1 MTGRV
6 RIGSVAAA
14 FSLAAGFAIP
24 LYATPAAGQDDAG
37 GAVIRTDEVLGAFQL
52 CPANTGGI
60 EVVLALDRSGSLT
73 IEDPEGRSRRRA
85 IESIRSRFTQDD
97 DFSIDLALLSFDTE
111 ARLHAGFG
119 RISSTHPPDEDITAA
134 IADGIGDTDYLDA
147 LEEALDLFE
156 NSPQSRDRNI
166 CRILFFFTDG
176 VLDPFNTVTR
186 LGNLRAGDQ
195 RVAAAE
201 AHAEELVRDACLG
214 SGSYK
219 DRLEDLD
226 VTTIAVLLGESFKQR
241 DASHRGSMTVKS
253 LQLIQALTRH
263 LTSELI
269 RDIAPHP
276 ACEQWTGGGA
286 AGVPGDSAAGS
297 GDGDSQSGSGGVP
310 GDSQSGSSGD
320 PSDPGASDGSSGDQ
334 SSASE
339 SDGLVISLDDVGG
352 LVEAIEAVGEE
363 IDLVKRQPKLDC
375 RPVPSEAEIVGVWPG
390 HAVAEGI
397 CTVEA
402 PEDGRAYISV
412 AEIADDAGE
421 IDWGL
426 SFGSGSDPGGEDRVE
441 IQSGDGERD
450 LHALSTRFP
459 DDRLSN
465 SSRATLIVSIE
476 WRPESSQS
484 DVQAIRSPPV
494 EIEYDR
500 DAHFQPNLA
509 CKDWTTA
516 SVVPNDERSLSVVA
530 DDVCEVSS
538 TGAGETALVPVGDR
552 LDWRPVPCE
561 SGDCRS
567 WSLRSDLTDGLTYA
581 PFEEKVLVGLEWRS
595 PSGALL
601 WSGIDEDDSG
611 ADDRDDLEEVAVEV
625 DLGQAEP
632 PHLDCS
638 GDPPEVAGSGGE
650 VPDEPLRVDTGC
662 VLRPPTGG
670 QVTVEV
676 VEGDSSA
683 GGVDWML
690 PGGAVTLRRG
700 DDAVPL
706 IVLTDGPLPNARFD
720 DSVSLKL
727 RAEWQVPG
735 IEPGEKVEEQPISFR
750 LDFKA
755 RSNNLLALL
764 LTLVALLLAA
774 ALTWAAWYRRFAH
787 RDRLPDADRV
797 YGWRHAFSVET
808 GLSGGVDAP
817 ELRNWQSWPV
827 QTAGVR
833 SDGDLLSVEGMKVQ
847 SVRPKRFDF
856 RGVVGGR
863 AARVSGPS
871 GWTMEAWPQG
881 PEPGTLAVAKLH
893 RGAVVLGLPP
903 NGGEGALWA
912 VYLRGGAWPE
922 ALAAANPTQMLQR
935 AADRRSRGDELLDGP
950 GTNDGSETSGGPP
963 PPSRGY
969 EPRQPPESPSPLGD
983 NRGEGDRRPVLGEP
997 PSGKP
1002 DDDRA
1007 PRRPSG
1013 PAPWEKT

>member
-6 RIGSVAAA
+6 RIGSVAAI

-24 LYATPAAGQDDAG
+24 LYVTPAAGQDDDG

-85 IESIRSRFTQDD
+85 IESIRSRFTEDD

-111 ARLHAGFG
+111 ARLHAGFE
-119 RISSTHPPDEDITAA
+119 RISSTHPSDEDIAAA

-147 LEEALDLFE
+147 LEKALDLFE

-186 LGNLRAGDQ
+186 LGNLRASDS

-226 VTTIAVLLGESFKQR
+226 VTTIAVLLGESFRQR

-263 LTSELI
+263 LKSELI

-297 GDGDSQSGSGGVP
+297 GGGDSQSESGGVP

-320 PSDPGASDGSSGDQ
+320 PSDPSASDGSSGDQ
-334 SSASE
+334 SAASE
-339 SDGLVISLDDVGG
+339 SDGRVISVDDVDG

-363 IDLVKRQPKLDC
+363 IDLVKRRPKLDC
-375 RPVPSEAEIVGVWPG
+375 WPAVPSEAEIVGVWPG
-390 HAVAEGI
+390 HAVAESI

-426 SFGSGSDPGGEDRVE
+426 SFDSGSDPGGEDRVE
-441 IQSGDGERD
+441 IQSGDGELD

-465 SSRATLIVSIE
+465 SSRATLRVSIE
-476 WRPESSQS
+476 WRPESGQS
-484 DVQAIRSPPV
+484 DVQAIRPPPV
-494 EIEYDR
+494 EIEIEYDR
-500 DAHFQPNLA
+500 DAHFQPSLA
-509 CKDWTTA
+509 CKDWTPA

-601 WSGIDEDDSG
+601 WSGIDEDGSG
-611 ADDRDDLEEVAVEV
+611 ADGRDDLEEVAVEV

-650 VPDEPLRVDTGC
+650 VPEEPLRVDTGC

-670 QVTVEV
+670 QVTAEV

-735 IEPGEKVEEQPISFR
+735 IEPGEKVEEQLISFR

-764 LTLVALLLAA
+764 ITLLALLLAA
-774 ALTWAAWYRRFAH
+774 VLTWAAWYWLLTRK
-787 RDRLPDADRV
+787 DRLPEADRLFM
-797 YGWRHAFSVET
+797 WKQRFSTTTDNV
-808 GLSGGVDAP
+808 SGKVDAP
-817 ELRNWQSWPV
+817 ELRNWRSWNPEPKRVVQSTNGKSLRLEDLEI
-827 QTAGVR
+827 QAGKPSFFDIR
-833 SDGDLLSVEGMKVQ
+833 RLASGDRAAKLSVG
-847 SVRPKRFDF
+847 
-856 RGVVGGR
+856 RGDWIV
-863 AARVSGPS
+863 
-871 GWTMEAWPQG
+871 EAWP
-881 PEPGTLAVAKLH
+881 PGQRAGSLPVAFQ
-893 RGAVVLGLPP
+893 RGAVVMGLNAGAPTAD
-903 NGGEGALWA
+903 GAVWVVFKRGDDWRDLVRDAKMEGMFRNL
-912 VYLRGGAWPE
+912 
-922 ALAAANPTQMLQR
+922 
-935 AADRRSRGDELLDGP
+935 ADRLGEPARPEK
-950 GTNDGSETSGGPP
+950 EIAEQAPP
-963 PPSRGY
+963 PPS
-969 EPRQPPESPSPLGD
+969 PRSFGRPP
-983 NRGEGDRRPVLGEP
+983 RPEP
-997 PSGKP
+997 P
-1002 DDDRA
+1002 
-1007 PRRPSG
+1007 RRSS
-1013 PAPWEKT
+1013 

>member
-24 LYATPAAGQDDAG
+24 LFATPAAGQDDAG
-37 GAVIRTDEVLGAFQL
+37 GAVIRTDEVLRAFQL

-85 IESIRSRFTQDD
+85 IESMRRFTESFGEDA

-111 ARLHAGFG
+111 ARLHAGFE
-119 RISSTHPPDEDITAA
+119 RISSTHPSDEDITAA
-134 IADGIGDTDYLDA
+134 VADGIGNTDYLDA

-166 CRILFFFTDG
+166 CRVLFFFTDG
-176 VLDPFNTVTR
+176 ILDPFNTVTR
-186 LGNLRAGDQ
+186 LGNLRASDQ

-201 AHAEELVRDACLG
+201 AHAEELIRDACLG
-214 SGSYK
+214 SDSYK
-219 DRLEDLD
+219 DRLKDLD
-226 VTTIAVLLGESFKQR
+226 VNTIAVLLGESFKQR

-276 ACEQWTGGGA
+276 ACEQWTGGGV
-286 AGVPGDSAAGS
+286 AGVPGDSEAGS
-297 GDGDSQSGSGGVP
+297 GGGDSQSGS
-310 GDSQSGSSGD
+310 DGD
-320 PSDPGASDGSSGDQ
+320 PSDPGASDGSSSDQ
-334 SSASE
+334 SAASE
-339 SDGLVISLDDVGG
+339 SDGLVISLDGVGG
-352 LVEAIEAVGEE
+352 LVETIEAVGEE
-363 IDLVKRQPKLDC
+363 FDLVKRQPKLDC

-459 DDRLSN
+459 DDRLSS

-509 CKDWTTA
+509 CKDWTPA

-581 PFEEKVLVGLEWRS
+581 PFEEKVRVGLEWRS

-601 WSGIDEDDSG
+601 WSGVDEDGRG
-611 ADDRDDLEEVAVEV
+611 ADGRDDLEEVAVEV

-650 VPDEPLRVDTGC
+650 VPDEPLQVDTGC

-727 RAEWQVPG
+727 RAEWQAPG
-735 IEPGEKVEEQPISFR
+735 IEPGEKVEEQSISFR

-764 LTLVALLLAA
+764 WMLVALLMAA
-774 ALTWAAWYRRFAH
+774 ALAWAAWYWMFAR

-797 YGWRHAFSVET
+797 YGWRHAFPVGT
-808 GLSGGVDAP
+808 GLSGGVDASV
-817 ELRNWQSWPV
+817 LRSWQSWPV

-833 SDGDLLSVEGMKVQ
+833 SDGDLLSVEGLKVR
-847 SVRPKRFDF
+847 SVRPSFFDF

-881 PEPGTLAVAKLH
+881 PEPGTLAAAKLH

-903 NGGEGALWA
+903 NGGEGAVWA
-912 VYLRGGAWPE
+912 VYPRRGGAWPE
-922 ALAAANPTQMLQR
+922 ALAAANPVQMLQR

-950 GTNDGSETSGGPP
+950 GTNDGSEKSGGPP
-963 PPSRGY
+963 LHPRGE
-969 EPRQPPESPSPLGD
+969 EPRQPSEPPSPTGG
-983 NRGEGDRRPVLGEP
+983 NRGDADQRPVIGEP
-997 PSGKP
+997 PPGKP
-1002 DDDRA
+1002 DNDRA
-1007 PRRPSG
+1007 LRRPSG
-1013 PAPWEKT
+1013 LAPWEKA

>member
-6 RIGSVAAA
+6 RIISVAAA

-24 LYATPAAGQDDAG
+24 LYAIPAAGQDDAG

-119 RISSTHPPDEDITAA
+119 RISSTHPSDEDITAA

-147 LEEALDLFE
+147 LEKALDLFE

-176 VLDPFNTVTR
+176 ILDPFNTVTR
-186 LGNLRAGDQ
+186 LGNLRASDS

-201 AHAEELVRDACLG
+201 AHAEELIRDACLG
-214 SGSYK
+214 SDSYK

-226 VTTIAVLLGESFKQR
+226 VNTIAVLLGESFKQR

-276 ACEQWTGGGA
+276 ACEQWTGGGV
-286 AGVPGDSAAGS
+286 AGVPGDSEAGS
-297 GDGDSQSGSGGVP
+297 GA
-310 GDSQSGSSGD
+310 D
-320 PSDPGASDGSSGDQ
+320 PSDSGASDGSSGDQ
-334 SSASE
+334 SAASE
-339 SDGLVISLDDVGG
+339 SDGLVISLDGVGG
-352 LVEAIEAVGEE
+352 LVETIEAVGEE
-363 IDLVKRQPKLDC
+363 FDLVKRQPKLDC

-421 IDWGL
+421 IDWDL

-509 CKDWTTA
+509 CKDWTPA
-516 SVVPNDERSLSVVA
+516 SVVPNDERSLWVVA

-538 TGAGETALVPVGDR
+538 TGAGDTALVPVGDR
-552 LDWRPVPCE
+552 LDWTPVPCE
-561 SGDCRS
+561 IGDCRS

-601 WSGIDEDDSG
+601 WSGIDEDGRG
-611 ADDRDDLEEVAVEV
+611 ADGRDDLEEVAVEV

-632 PHLDCS
+632 LHLDCS
-638 GDPPEVAGSGGE
+638 GDPPEVTGSGGE
-650 VPDEPLRVDTGC
+650 VPEEPLRVDTGC
-662 VLRPPTGG
+662 ILQPPTGG

-676 VEGDSSA
+676 VDGDSSA
-683 GGVDWML
+683 GGVNWML

-706 IVLTDGPLPNARFD
+706 TVLTDGPLPNARFD

-727 RAEWQVPG
+727 RAEWQAPG
-735 IEPGEKVEEQPISFR
+735 IEPGEKIKEQSISFR

-764 LTLVALLLAA
+764 WMLVALLLAA
-774 ALTWAAWYRRFAH
+774 ALAWAAWYWMFAR

-797 YGWRHAFSVET
+797 YGWRHAFPVGT

-817 ELRNWQSWPV
+817 ALRSWQSWPV

-833 SDGDLLSVEGMKVQ
+833 SDGDLLSVEGLKVR
-847 SVRPKRFDF
+847 SVRPSFFDF

-881 PEPGTLAVAKLH
+881 PEPGTLAAAKLH

-903 NGGEGALWA
+903 NGGEGAVWA
-912 VYLRGGAWPE
+912 VYPRRGGAWPE
-922 ALAAANPTQMLQR
+922 ALAAANPAQMLQR

-950 GTNDGSETSGGPP
+950 GTNDGSEKSGGPLSP
-963 PPSRGY
+963 PRGE
-969 EPRQPPESPSPLGD
+969 EPRQPLEPPSPTGD
-983 NRGEGDRRPVLGEP
+983 NPGDADHRPVIGEP
-997 PSGKP
+997 PPGKP
-1002 DDDRA
+1002 DNDRA

-1013 PAPWEKT
+1013 PAPWEKA

>member
-119 RISSTHPPDEDITAA
+119 RISSTHPSDEDITAA

-166 CRILFFFTDG
+166 CRVLFFFTDG
-176 VLDPFNTVTR
+176 ILDPFNTVTR
-186 LGNLRAGDQ
+186 LGNLRAGDP
-195 RVAAAE
+195 RVAVAE
-201 AHAEELVRDACLG
+201 AYAEELVRDACLG
-214 SGSYK
+214 SDSYK

-226 VTTIAVLLGESFKQR
+226 VNTIAVLLGESFKQR

-263 LTSELI
+263 LTSDLI
-269 RDIAPHP
+269 RDIVPHP
-276 ACEQWTGGGA
+276 ACEQWTGGGV
-286 AGVPGDSAAGS
+286 AGVPGDSEAGS
-297 GDGDSQSGSGGVP
+297 GGGDSQSGS
-310 GDSQSGSSGD
+310 DGD
-320 PSDPGASDGSSGDQ
+320 PSDPGASDGSSSDQ
-334 SSASE
+334 SAASE
-339 SDGLVISLDDVGG
+339 SDGLVISLDGVGG
-352 LVEAIEAVGEE
+352 LVETIEAVGEE
-363 IDLVKRQPKLDC
+363 FDLVKRQPKLDC
-375 RPVPSEAEIVGVWPG
+375 RPVPSEAKIVGVWPG

-426 SFGSGSDPGGEDRVE
+426 SFDSGADPGGEDRVE

-500 DAHFQPNLA
+500 DAHFQPDLD
-509 CKDWTTA
+509 CKDWTPA

-581 PFEEKVLVGLEWRS
+581 PFEEKVRVGLEWRS

-601 WSGIDEDDSG
+601 WSGVDEDGRG
-611 ADDRDDLEEVAVEV
+611 ADGRDDLEEVAVEV
-625 DLGQAEP
+625 DLGYAEP
-632 PHLDCS
+632 PHLDCP
-638 GDPPEVAGSGGE
+638 GDPPEVAESGGE
-650 VPDEPLRVDTGC
+650 VPEEPLRVDTGC

-676 VEGDSSA
+676 VEVDGSA

-706 IVLTDGPLPNARFD
+706 VVLTDGPLPNARFD

-727 RAEWQVPG
+727 RAEWQAPG
-735 IEPGEKVEEQPISFR
+735 IEPGEKVEEQPISFH
-750 LDFKA
+750 LSLKA

-764 LTLVALLLAA
+764 WMLVALLMAA
-774 ALTWAAWYRRFAH
+774 ALAWAAWYWMFAR

-797 YGWRHAFSVET
+797 YGWRHAFPVGT

-817 ELRNWQSWPV
+817 ALRSWQSWPV

-833 SDGDLLSVEGMKVQ
+833 SDGDLLSVEGLKVR
-847 SVRPKRFDF
+847 SVRPSFFDF

-881 PEPGTLAVAKLH
+881 PEPGTLAAAKLH

-903 NGGEGALWA
+903 NGGEGAVWA
-912 VYLRGGAWPE
+912 VYPRRGGAWPE
-922 ALAAANPTQMLQR
+922 ALAAANPVQMLQR

-950 GTNDGSETSGGPP
+950 GTNDGSEKIGRPTLTP
-963 PPSRGY
+963 RGE
-969 EPRQPPESPSPLGD
+969 EPRQPSEPPSPTGG
-983 NRGEGDRRPVLGEP
+983 NRGDADQRLVIGEP
-997 PSGKP
+997 PPGKP
-1002 DDDRA
+1002 DNDRA

-1013 PAPWEKT
+1013 PAPWEKA